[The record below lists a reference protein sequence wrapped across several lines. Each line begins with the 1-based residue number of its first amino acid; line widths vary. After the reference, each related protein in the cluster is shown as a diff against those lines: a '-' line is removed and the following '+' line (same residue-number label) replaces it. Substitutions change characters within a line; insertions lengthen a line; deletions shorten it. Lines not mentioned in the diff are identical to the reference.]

1 MPFVAAICSRGGEFR
16 KQPLPSSKFI
26 GRFAGCLLACLARSF
41 GSRTADLHGQQG
53 VAVVAGAE
61 ARAGGGHGS
70 AESVVGG
77 EPGVVAH
84 EGGGGG
90 GEGALVQSGGA
101 LRRQPRLELL
111 AALLRPGDLTKR
123 ERTRAICKGR
133 EREGGGDD
141 KGRRA
146 RK

>member
-1 MPFVAAICSRGGEFR
+1 MATADQSGICEGGGDGGGNGEGDDEGGSEGGVLRGGE
-16 KQPLPSSKFI
+16 
-26 GRFAGCLLACLARSF
+26 
-41 GSRTADLHGQQG
+41 
-53 VAVVAGAE
+53 
-61 ARAGGGHGS
+61 AGGL
-70 AESVVGG
+70 
-77 EPGVVAH
+77 
-84 EGGGGG
+84 GG